1 MPGRPTYTLFPYTTL
16 FRSAFSTATSGNGA
30 VTYYDSTGLTI
41 GARSE
46 EHTFELHSRVEVV
59 WRLSPA
65 EETTLGGGT
74 TNGAVKL
81 ASGTTNAHTLTV
93 SNAITTTPS

>member
-46 EHTFELHSRVEVV
+46 ERRVGKECRSRS
-59 WRLSPA
+59 SPEA
-65 EETTLGGGT
+65 YTTRMTTSGGAT
-74 TNGAVKL
+74 TNDAGKRA
-81 ASGTTNAHTLTV
+81 AGRTNADTLRERT
-93 SNAITTTPS
+93 AIQCAP